1 MVGRAV
7 VPAAGLGTR
16 MLTATKETPKEM
28 LPLFS
33 VGVNGGVCV
42 KPTLQIIFEQLFDV
56 GVSEFCFIV
65 GREKRSIED
74 HFSIDSGF
82 IEYLSK
88 VGKLDFASLL
98 NDFYEKLRKST
109 IYFITQ
115 HYPLGFGDAV
125 YRAKAFTS
133 EKPFFVHAGDDVI
146 LSRGNM
152 HLKRLIN
159 AFNELNASAVFL
171 VDRVDDPRRYGVIEG
186 VEVSEGVYEVKYI
199 VEKPSKPPSN
209 IAVVAVYIFDK
220 RIYEGIDYAREHAR
234 GEVQLTDAIAYLV
247 ENYGGVY
254 AVELKP
260 DECRLDVGTPQ
271 SYWHALKKSYE
282 YAVKG
287 GEIEG

>member
-1 MVGRAV
+1 LLKSVIGKFYLVQALSLFVVGRAV

-16 MLTATKETPKEM
+16 MLTAPKEM

-33 VGVNGGVCV
+33 VGVNGGICV

-125 YRAKAFTS
+125 YRAKAFIG

-152 HLKRLIN
+152 YLKRLIN
-159 AFNELNASAVFL
+159 TFNELNAFAVFL

-186 VEVSEGVYEVKYI
+186 VRDFRGCL
-199 VEKPSKPPSN
+199 
-209 IAVVAVYIFDK
+209 
-220 RIYEGIDYAREHAR
+220 RGQIYRRKAF
-234 GEVQLTDAIAYLV
+234 
-247 ENYGGVY
+247 
-254 AVELKP
+254 
-260 DECRLDVGTPQ
+260 
-271 SYWHALKKSYE
+271 
-282 YAVKG
+282 
-287 GEIEG
+287 